1 MRHKFSLG
9 FLTAALGACLVFAI
23 HLAAQAPAPAAPATG
38 AGRGGRGR
46 GPRPPAFPDH
56 PLADPETLARG
67 KALYGVQCN
76 FCHGSDAR
84 GGEGG
89 PNLLRSEIV
98 LNDMHGEKIAP
109 VVQNGRPDA
118 GMPKFDLTM
127 AQISDIAAYLHS
139 FKVGGYDI
147 SRNPPPSI
155 VVGNPAAGEKYFAA
169 HCGSCHSATG
179 DLKGIASKFS
189 EPKQLQQTW
198 LMPGGGRGGFGRGG
212 ASNFPPITVT
222 VTTPSGEKVTGRLI
236 RIDDFIV
243 TLAQSDGSERS
254 FTRNGETPKV
264 EIHDPMAP
272 HRDLLATYSDKD
284 IHDVTA
290 YLVTLK

>member
-1 MRHKFSLG
+1 LLCKFRFGFTESVLVLSL
-9 FLTAALGACLVFAI
+9 AVALHMF
-23 HLAAQAPAPAAPATG
+23 AQAPPPAAPQAGARG
-38 AGRGGRGR
+38 AGRGR
-46 GPRPPAFPDH
+46 PARPPAFPDR
-56 PLADPETLARG
+56 PPADPAALERG

-89 PNLLRSEIV
+89 PNLLRSDIV
-98 LNDMHGEKIAP
+98 LNDSNGEKIAP
-109 VVQNGRPDA
+109 VVQNGRVDA

-127 AQISDIAAYLHS
+127 AQISDIAAYIHS

-147 SRNPPPSI
+147 SRMTPPSI
-155 VVGNPAAGEKYFAA
+155 VVGNAAAGEKYFAA

-179 DLKGIASKFS
+179 DLKGIASKLAND
-189 EPKQLQQTW
+189 KQLQQTW
-198 LMPGGGRGGFGRGG
+198 LMPGGGRGRG
-212 ASNFPPITVT
+212 PINIAPVTVT
-222 VTTPSGEKVTGRLI
+222 VTLPAGEKVNGRLI

-243 TLAQSDGSERS
+243 TLGDADGGQRT
-254 FTRNGETPKV
+254 FTRNGDTPKV
-264 EIHDPMAP
+264 ELHDPVAA
-272 HRDLLATYSDKD
+272 HRNLLPTYSDKD